1 MTKVRIEPGIC
12 GFTAIAEAEA
22 AEDFMVHLRVASGCA
37 AVQEMMKALGSTFAR
52 LTCVSPS
59 RGRGRFTPTPRSI
72 SPFTLPAPS
81 SPGSPSAQKRNAI
94 LLSGRTPGYFLRNN
108 APKGRLRFSFY
119 VEKQTPS

>member
-37 AVQEMMKALGSTFAR
+37 AVQEMMKALGSTFSAFDVC
-52 LTCVSPS
+52 LTG

-72 SPFTLPAPS
+72 SPFTPPAPS

-108 APKGRLRFSFY
+108 APKGRLRFSFH

>member
-22 AEDFMVHLRVASGCA
+22 AE
-37 AVQEMMKALGSTFAR
+37 
-52 LTCVSPS
+52 
-59 RGRGRFTPTPRSI
+59 GRFTPTPRSI
-72 SPFTLPAPS
+72 SPFTPPAPS

>member
-37 AVQEMMKALGSTFAR
+37 AVQEMMKALG

-59 RGRGRFTPTPRSI
+59 RGRGRFTPMSRSI
-72 SPFTLPAPS
+72 SPFTPPVPS

-108 APKGRLRFSFY
+108 APKGRLRLSFR
-119 VEKQTPS
+119 VEKRTPS

>member
-22 AEDFMVHLRVASGCA
+22 AEDFMEHLRVASGCA
-37 AVQEMMKALGSTFAR
+37 AVQEMMKTLGSTFSAFDVC
-52 LTCVSPS
+52 LTK
-59 RGRGRFTPTPRSI
+59 
-72 SPFTLPAPS
+72 
-81 SPGSPSAQKRNAI
+81 PGSPSAQKRNAI

-108 APKGRLRFSFY
+108 APKGRLRLSFR

>member
-37 AVQEMMKALGSTFAR
+37 AVQEMMKALGSTFSAFDVC
-52 LTCVSPS
+52 LTKP
-59 RGRGRFTPTPRSI
+59 GTG
-72 SPFTLPAPS
+72 PFYAYAAEHFPVHAACPS

-108 APKGRLRFSFY
+108 APKGRLRLSFC
-119 VEKQTPS
+119 VEKRTPS